1 MNTPV
6 MAGVSYFVITYL
18 KFLRVVHSRDGLHQM
33 GSRVVTK
40 VRADITDTETSTTGL
55 QILWMLKSRFV
66 QCIYLWKT
74 QWYKNTNTAGEQI
87 LV

>member
-1 MNTPV
+1 
-6 MAGVSYFVITYL
+6 MAGVSYFVIKYL

-33 GSRVVTK
+33 RSRVVTK
-40 VRADITDTETSTTGL
+40 VRADITNAETSTAGL

-74 QWYKNTNTAGEQI
+74 QWHKNTAGDQI